1 MCYRRL
7 SSILATGIYIMRFA
21 GLSIIIHSLVG
32 NGTKQLGRLAGF
44 LPSIAA
50 MSEVA
55 YPHRDRGNQGEL
67 ELERT
72 RPQAWPQGQSTF
84 QKTTHRTDP
93 RKRYINQPCLRRSS
107 AGADNQAPRNGAS
120 CLGLTPRFLFCLW
133 RLALPSSKETGRVIY
148 AVSYWYCM
156 SVRCDPANF
165 FRVTSL
171 G

>member
-84 QKTTHRTDP
+84 QKTTHRTNP

-107 AGADNQAPRNGAS
+107 AGADNQAPRNGAPV
-120 CLGLTPRFLFCLW
+120 PRLNPAFPILS
-133 RLALPSSKETGRVIY
+133 LAFGTAIIEGNGSGNPCCVVLVLY
-148 AVSYWYCM
+148 
-156 SVRCDPANF
+156 VRPM
-165 FRVTSL
+165 
-171 G
+171 

>member
-55 YPHRDRGNQGEL
+55 YPCRDGGPRENWNWNWR
-67 ELERT
+67 EREKEAARCRKGKAPSRKRHT
-72 RPQAWPQGQSTF
+72 N
-84 QKTTHRTDP
+84 P

-107 AGADNQAPRNGAS
+107 AGADNQAPRNGAPV
-120 CLGLTPRFLFCLW
+120 PRLNPAFPILS
-133 RLALPSSKETGRVIY
+133 LAFGTAIIEGNGSGNPCCVVLVLY
-148 AVSYWYCM
+148 
-156 SVRCDPANF
+156 VRPM
-165 FRVTSL
+165 
-171 G
+171 

>member
-1 MCYRRL
+1 
-7 SSILATGIYIMRFA
+7 
-21 GLSIIIHSLVG
+21 
-32 NGTKQLGRLAGF
+32 
-44 LPSIAA
+44 

-55 YPHRDRGNQGEL
+55 YPRAEIGERTQGELELEL

-72 RPQAWPQGQSTF
+72 REGDRKLPQGQSTF
-84 QKTTHRTDP
+84 QKTTHQPKEKVHQSTLSAPFICRRRQPSAKKRGIVP
-93 RKRYINQPCLRRSS
+93 RLNPAFPILS
-107 AGADNQAPRNGAS
+107 
-120 CLGLTPRFLFCLW
+120 
-133 RLALPSSKETGRVIY
+133 LAFGTAIIEETGRVIY